1 MISFK
6 GELKDFVRTFDGG
19 FILNF
24 STRLEQI
31 PIEELNSL
39 KMAKNGIKIDICRY
53 REQRSVNANAY
64 FHLIVNKIAKKLNIS
79 DDECKV
85 KMNLEYGTIAKSKN
99 GSQVVIKLPSD
110 VNIAEFYD
118 YAKWIGEKEEKGL
131 KLSYY
136 VLYKQTHTL
145 DSKEMSRLIDGVVK
159 EAKELGIQTLDEI
172 ELKKMADKWEKM
184 YAKQK
189 K

>member
-1 MISFK
+1 MITFK
-6 GELKDFVRTFDGG
+6 GELKDFIKTIDND
-19 FILNF
+19 FILTIKANDK
-24 STRLEQI
+24 EI

-39 KMAKNGIKIDICRY
+39 KMAKNGLKIDVCRY

-64 FHLIVNKIAKKLNIS
+64 FHLLVNKIAKKLNIS

-85 KMNLEYGTIAKSKN
+85 KMNLEYGTIATSKN
-99 GSQVVIKLPSD
+99 GNQVVIKLPSD
-110 VNIAEFYD
+110 VDITEFYD

-145 DSKEMSRLIDGVVK
+145 NTKQMSRLIDGVVS
-159 EAKELGIQTLDEI
+159 EAKQLGIQTLDEI
-172 ELKKMADKWEKM
+172 ELKKMADEWEKF
-184 YAKQK
+184 YGNN
-189 K
+189 